1 MSKKNNKPEFVEPE
15 RTIRAREWCENAKK
29 KGEEHDISIAVDT
42 MMAPHP
48 SPESARNLLG
58 RFCDSIE
65 AGEWP
70 DKLIMYYLAD
80 SFVEI
85 LNGKPADKALG
96 LIAKNSRPS
105 ENVARNID
113 IAFAVYDMLEAG
125 EKQAYVF
132 AKVAEQFDLKPD
144 TIKGIWKNHKGS
156 VSRE

>member
-1 MSKKNNKPEFVEPE
+1 VSKKNSKPEFVEPE
-15 RTIRAREWCENAKK
+15 RTTRAREWYKNAKN
-29 KGEEHDISIAVDT
+29 KGEEPDINIAVDT
-42 MMAPHP
+42 MTAPYP
-48 SPESARNLLG
+48 YPEAARKLLG

-85 LNGKPADKALG
+85 LNGKSADKALG

-113 IAFAVYDMLEAG
+113 IAFAVYDLLEAG

-132 AKVAEQFDLKPD
+132 AKVGEQFNLKPD
-144 TIKGIWKNHKGS
+144 TIKGIWKDHKGS
-156 VSRE
+156 VRRE